1 MDRPMN
7 LSCMYCS
14 TTAHSTAAGRLERG
28 VDGTGVHRL
37 LSSVSPL
44 SEAALG
50 LSLFARTP
58 TLSVHIITRSP
69 QGFSIGSSQ
78 CTQLGKP
85 VSLYKRVRLL
95 WRHRQ
100 DLPQLLVLVKPP
112 YLLLSIAFNQS
123 LLRQSF
129 C

>member
-1 MDRPMN
+1 MVG
-7 LSCMYCS
+7 
-14 TTAHSTAAGRLERG
+14 AGMKIQILRRFG
-28 VDGTGVHRL
+28 N
-37 LSSVSPL
+37 

-50 LSLFARTP
+50 LSLFAHP
-58 TLSVHIITRSP
+58 PPPSVHIITWSP

-100 DLPQLLVLVKPP
+100 DLPQLLVLVNPP
-112 YLLLSIAFNQS
+112 LSLAFNRVQLVVTQVVI
-123 LLRQSF
+123 LLIVFSI
-129 C
+129 